1 MSTFSRIVNRHDL
14 ETVRL
19 LVVVPVGHPAQ
30 DALPASAEQF
40 YQLLGVPQHA
50 RRESLRVM
58 VPYSAQPLA
67 AELGRIG
74 WRKIM
79 LSPES
84 TSDPAYSAIPWWTR
98 PETIPGA
105 AAVGLAVQAGLCGAV
120 NAAPHDGQR
129 EDVSYDINVVRSFVR
144 IVDAHRTSCA
154 VRSLRSERA
163 SRNPPAPTPVS
174 GSRHTR
180 IPRPGSPLWH
190 RPGRT
195 ATSTR

>member
-1 MSTFSRIVNRHDL
+1 MESSGPAESRSVSVFVAPPSQRPVLSALVDLSAAGLLAPFAWIESDGEPDKAADRYDPVAVRADHGQVTVSTFSRIVNRHDL

-98 PETIPGA
+98 PETIPGTSPTTA
-105 AAVGLAVQAGLCGAV
+105 
-120 NAAPHDGQR
+120 
-129 EDVSYDINVVRSFVR
+129 DVPWWRR
-144 IVDAHRTSCA
+144 R
-154 VRSLRSERA
+154 L
-163 SRNPPAPTPVS
+163 
-174 GSRHTR
+174 
-180 IPRPGSPLWH
+180 
-190 RPGRT
+190 
-195 ATSTR
+195 